1 MSFNDPSQETE
12 DFLTK
17 LENGEFD
24 DVNTQQGAGVPPPP
38 PPPPPAHQETPSSDD
53 VNINDF
59 MVDPSAQA
67 EGEAPQD
74 PPAQSTQV
82 SSPPNN
88 GIDPLELQRQLYI
101 AQGQNQAY
109 QNMMGKPQPVK
120 TETVSEPE
128 YMYDPATVELTDDER
143 ELIKESRPLVD
154 KIAKSLL
161 NQLYRDKIRPLQEK
175 LTQYHG
181 GFEQLRAEIAQERAR
196 NFQQAMHREIPDL
209 AKTAATPEFQ
219 SYLKQA
225 APRSGGAYTVEQE
238 LMSAIQTG
246 NMGAIKEI
254 VGQFR
259 PTPKPGAQHVAP
271 GKPQSGT
278 PPTAERGPTILAYSK
293 LVEAEYQFNAG
304 LITST
309 KYNNILDM
317 YKTAELEGRVDYD
330 R

>member
-24 DVNTQQGAGVPPPP
+24 DVNTQNGEGVPPPP
-38 PPPPPAHQETPSSDD
+38 PPPPPAHQGAPSSDD

-59 MVDPSAQA
+59 MVDPAAQS
-67 EGEAPQD
+67 EGEPAPEA
-74 PPAQSTQV
+74 PAQNTQAAA
-82 SSPPNN
+82 PPNN

-120 TETVSEPE
+120 TEPVSEPE
-128 YMYDPATVELTDDER
+128 YVYDPATVELTDDER

>member
-24 DVNTQQGAGVPPPP
+24 DVDTQNGEGVPPPP
-38 PPPPPAHQETPSSDD
+38 PPPPPAHQGTPSSDD

-59 MVDPSAQA
+59 MVDPTAQA
-67 EGEAPQD
+67 EGDPVSESPPQN
-74 PPAQSTQV
+74 TQAAA
-82 SSPPNN
+82 PPNN

-120 TETVSEPE
+120 TEPVSEPE
-128 YMYDPATVELTDDER
+128 YVYDPATVELTDDER

-278 PPTAERGPTILAYSK
+278 PPTAGRGPTILAYSK